1 MQKKR
6 NCVTAGMMV
15 IMLAV
20 TGCGSARKTD
30 KDIDIEKE
38 GVIIPVEESREMD
51 STVQNQSDERQHDVT
66 QQDVLE
72 SANADDVTDSIDD
85 DTAAGY
91 DKAITESNE
100 NNGRNDTIENIGG
113 KVKSIS
119 QDSFVLSRVIVDEN
133 GMILVMPGEGG
144 PNELLTTVHCT
155 DSTVYEHW
163 TIQGGGA
170 GIEKK
175 EAAFSDITEGSDLE
189 AEGYFE
195 GEEFIADKVIIEVYQ

>member
-1 MQKKR
+1 
-6 NCVTAGMMV
+6 
-15 IMLAV
+15 
-20 TGCGSARKTD
+20 
-30 KDIDIEKE
+30 
-38 GVIIPVEESREMD
+38 
-51 STVQNQSDERQHDVT
+51 RQHDVT
-66 QQDVLE
+66 QKDVLK
-72 SANADDVTDSIDD
+72 SPNADDAADSIDD
-85 DTAAGY
+85 DTAAGN
-91 DKAITESNE
+91 DKAITESGE
-100 NNGRNDTIENIGG
+100 NNDRNDTIENIGG

-144 PNELLTTVHCT
+144 PNELLTTVYCT

-175 EAAFSDITEGSDLE
+175 EAAFSDIVEGCDLE

>member
-1 MQKKR
+1 MRKKR
-6 NCVTAGMMV
+6 KCIIAGMMIV
-15 IMLAV
+15 MLAV
-20 TGCGSARKTD
+20 TGCGGEREAD
-30 KDIDIEKE
+30 KDIKNE
-38 GVIIPVEESREMD
+38 IIVVPV
-51 STVQNQSDERQHDVT
+51 DERKDAV
-66 QQDVLE
+66 E
-72 SANADDVTDSIDD
+72 SSNVNDTTDSIDD
-85 DTAAGY
+85 VINSSTDNTIPENDRNAGSDTM
-91 DKAITESNE
+91 
-100 NNGRNDTIENIGG
+100 ENIGG

-144 PNELLTTVHCT
+144 ADELLTKVHCT

-175 EAAFSDITEGSDLE
+175 EASFSDITDGCGLE

-195 GEEFIADKVIIEVYQ
+195 GEEFIASKIIIEVYQ